1 MKHIIKT
8 EADWLDIRKKYI
20 TASNAAT
27 LLGADPYSSPAAL
40 RNPAEFHGNSFTRVG
55 QMLEPVVVN
64 VVTDVLGSSFRL
76 YENEQGWKEFY
87 TEGHLGATPDAH
99 MDRKV
104 LLECK
109 TTQPTTYIKYG
120 SVPPSKYLIQL
131 IVQMMC
137 TGISEGLLAIMSTN
151 LTQRSSLLEWPVK
164 IFKVLPDERICVMLR
179 EQAER
184 FVTNEKF
191 RVDSSVKQK
200 TRILLSMCWEEII

>member
-8 EADWLDIRKKYI
+8 ESDWLDIRKKYI

-40 RNPAEFHGNSFTRVG
+40 RNPPEFHGNSFTRVG

-64 VVTDVLGSSFRL
+64 VVNDVLGSTFEL
-76 YENEQGWKEFY
+76 YETADGSKEFY
-87 TEGHLGATPDAH
+87 SEGLLGATPDAH

-109 TTQPTTYIKYG
+109 TTRPTTFIKYG

-137 TGISEGLLAIMSTN
+137 TGIPEGLLAIMSTN
-151 LTQRSSLLEWPVK
+151 LTQASSNLVWPIR

-179 EQAER
+179 EQADK
-184 FVTNEKF
+184 FVNNEKF
-191 RVDSSVKQK
+191 RVDSDVKRRTK
-200 TRILLSMCWEEII
+200 ILLSMCWEEII